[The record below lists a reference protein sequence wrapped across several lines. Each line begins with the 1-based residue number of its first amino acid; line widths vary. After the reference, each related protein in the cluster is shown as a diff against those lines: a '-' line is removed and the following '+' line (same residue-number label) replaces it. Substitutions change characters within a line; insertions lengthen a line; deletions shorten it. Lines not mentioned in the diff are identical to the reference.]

1 LVKNNKYFLNKNM
14 TTEEKKIKN
23 NMNNYQNKLQRSVFE
38 DFIQSKNK
46 KNILNFSEKNQ
57 KEKEELVHW
66 IDVIEKK

>member
-1 LVKNNKYFLNKNM
+1 M